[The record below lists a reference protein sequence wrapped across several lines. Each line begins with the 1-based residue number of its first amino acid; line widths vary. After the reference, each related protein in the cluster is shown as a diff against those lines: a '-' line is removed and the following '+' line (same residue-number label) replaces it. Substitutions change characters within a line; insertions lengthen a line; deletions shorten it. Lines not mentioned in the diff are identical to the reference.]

1 MKAMNGDG
9 VRVARREKLY
19 LLVVALAFSLIY
31 NYNSIIPL
39 DGVPARIDNDYSMT
53 LWNIWE
59 VTESVLHLENPF
71 VTNKIYYPI
80 GANLTIHPLTS
91 GFFPLAAAVK
101 LISGN
106 SQLYPLYTYHLAI
119 WVSYALLLT
128 FAYLFLRELGYSI
141 VEAFIPAF
149 CFAFS
154 NFSLNHVWH
163 LNIISGFFLPASAYL
178 LLKLYKR
185 PSRHVAI
192 CLALCLG
199 AAIYFTEFSLFIYL
213 SAPAFLSAH
222 LLLTPSRAKIRQAW
236 DAIGT
241 PTALLALVIFIAI
254 IAPFGYFFLQSNAVL
269 PPPSEAATYSANLAG
284 FLIPDP
290 ARNPLYNLGF
300 IRHLNSLVSTGES
313 GQEIFIGYPFVFL
326 ALLGLISL
334 RKKPA
339 ILPLLVISMLFLILS
354 LGPHLILFNKTY
366 NIKLPFAYLMNAPIF
381 SQLRTPVRLA
391 FFSLFFWI
399 VLAAAGIKAIRNNMT
414 GERKIAVII
423 SMVAIILACES
434 RSPIAKQNKFVIPLQ
449 IIQRIKEGSVAMLPI
464 TSGNDCLNMGYQIFH
479 HQPIACGYLA
489 RRDMDEIRQR
499 GELKRLN
506 PQNNYS
512 DNLAGEVAKF
522 LEITRKLGIKNIIIA
537 QRSDYQANFLQAL
550 SKSINIVTQ

>member
-9 VRVARREKLY
+9 GRVALREKLY
-19 LLVVALAFSLIY
+19 LLVVSLAFSLIY

-59 VTESVLHLENPF
+59 VTESVLHFENPF
-71 VTNKIYYPI
+71 LTNKIYYPI
-80 GANLTIHPLTS
+80 GANLATHPLTS
-91 GFFPLAAAVK
+91 GFFPLAASVK
-101 LISGN
+101 LLSGN

-119 WVSYALLLT
+119 WLSYALLLM
-128 FAYLFLRELGYSI
+128 FSYLFLRELGYSI

-163 LNIISGFFLPASAYL
+163 LNILSGFFLPASAYL

-185 PSRHVAI
+185 PSRHVVI

-199 AAIYFTEFSLFIYL
+199 SAIYFTEFSLFIYL

-222 LLLTPSRAKIRQAW
+222 LLLTPTRAKIRQAW

-241 PTALLALVIFIAI
+241 PTSLLALAIFIAI
-254 IAPFGYFFLQSNAVL
+254 IAPFGYFFLKSNAVL

-290 ARNPLYNLGF
+290 ARNPLYNF
-300 IRHLNSLVSTGES
+300 NFFQYLNSLVSVGES
-313 GQEIFIGYPFVFL
+313 EQEIFLGYPFILL
-326 ALLGLISL
+326 ALLGFIALRKRTAIIPLVVISL
-334 RKKPA
+334 
-339 ILPLLVISMLFLILS
+339 LFMILS
-354 LGPHLILFNKTY
+354 LGPHLIVLRKTY

-391 FFSLFFWI
+391 FFSQFFWI
-399 VLAAAGIKAIRNNMT
+399 VMAAEGVKSIKNNIT
-414 GERKIAVII
+414 KNRLTTVII
-423 SMVAIILACES
+423 FIISIIVLCES
-434 RSPIAKQNKFVIPLQ
+434 RSPITKQNEFVVPTRIT
-449 IIQRIKEGSVAMLPI
+449 QRIKNGSVVMLPV
-464 TSGNDCLNMGYQIFH
+464 TPENDYLNMGYQIFH

-489 RRDMDEIRQR
+489 RRNMDEIHQR
-499 GELKRLN
+499 GKLRKLDQEN
-506 PQNNYS
+506 DYS
-512 DNLAGEVAKF
+512 DNLTKEIDEF
-522 LEITRKLGIKNIIIA
+522 LSITNQLGIKNIIIA
-537 QRSDYQANFLQAL
+537 RSNHYQKELL
-550 SKSINIVTQ
+550 KLLGKSINIIYQ